1 MTAARRPFWWLGFP
15 VDSHVTR
22 CPVSCRD
29 SYGDSHSK
37 RTDLDKPD
45 HSTATARANT
55 PASQKDLTSIVVTMS
70 VLLASV
76 SETLMSR
83 LVEFIAKVLLEY
95 QIPI

>member
-1 MTAARRPFWWLGFP
+1 MIHTSLAAQSVATTATAT
-15 VDSHVTR
+15 VTA
-22 CPVSCRD
+22 S
-29 SYGDSHSK
+29 GL
-37 RTDLDKPD
+37 LDKSD
-45 HSTATARANT
+45 HSTAAARANT